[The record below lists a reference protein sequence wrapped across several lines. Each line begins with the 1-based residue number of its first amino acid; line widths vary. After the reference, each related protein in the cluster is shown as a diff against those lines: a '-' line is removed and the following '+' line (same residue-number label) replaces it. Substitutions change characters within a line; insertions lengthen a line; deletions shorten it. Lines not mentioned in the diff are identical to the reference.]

1 MKTKTTEL
9 THVTPHRELDVFDN
23 LDRMFDAMQR
33 RWMRPFGELLPD
45 WAPFMG
51 HMEYGMPPLDLIERD
66 KEILVRVELPGM
78 DKKDLKL
85 DLRGDLLT
93 IAGERHH
100 EEEEK
105 EGGKVYRAEIM
116 RGTFTR
122 TVRLP
127 EPVDAE
133 KVDAVF
139 KDGLLEI
146 HLPKTHATERRQI
159 EVK

>member
-1 MKTKTTEL
+1 
-9 THVTPHRELDVFDN
+9 
-23 LDRMFDAMQR
+23 
-33 RWMRPFGELLPD
+33 
-45 WAPFMG
+45 
-51 HMEYGMPPLDLIERD
+51 
-66 KEILVRVELPGM
+66 M

-85 DLRGDLLT
+85 DLQGELLT
-93 IAGERHH
+93 ITGERHL
-100 EEEEK
+100 EEEK
-105 EGGKVYRAEIM
+105 EEGKIYRAEIM
-116 RGTFTR
+116 RGAFAR

-146 HLPKTHATERRQI
+146 HLPKTHVKERHQI

>member
-9 THVTPHRELDVFDN
+9 THVIPPRELDVFEN
-23 LDRMFDAMQR
+23 LDRIFDSMQR
-33 RWMRPFGELLPD
+33 RWMRPFGELVPE
-45 WAPFMG
+45 WPPFLG
-51 HMEYGMPPLDLIERD
+51 RMEYGMPSLDMIDRE

-85 DLRGDLLT
+85 DLQGELLT
-93 IAGERHH
+93 ITGERHV
-100 EEEEK
+100 EEEK
-105 EGGKVYRAEIM
+105 EEGKIYRAEIM
-116 RGTFTR
+116 RGAFAR

-146 HLPKTHATERRQI
+146 HLPKTHVKERHQI